1 MATFG
6 DDFDLAA
13 FKRAYDTETDMEA
26 YNRAQA
32 VERAIGRVQNYVA
45 DLAIAGVK
53 IADLKPPDDN
63 HEAAAQRAFSTLAE
77 AGVISRALSRR
88 LKRAQQAR
96 ILIEHSYVDVP
107 AGTVHAAAVLVHETA
122 RDFLGRY
129 RTWIDGY
136 P

>member
-1 MATFG
+1 
-6 DDFDLAA
+6 
-13 FKRAYDTETDMEA
+13 MEA

-53 IADLKPPDDN
+53 LANLTLSDDS
-63 HEAAAQRAFSTLAE
+63 HEAAAQRASSTLAE

-96 ILIEHSYVDVP
+96 ILIEHTYVDVP
-107 AGTVHAAAVLVHETA
+107 AGSVHAAAILVHGTA

-129 RTWIDGY
+129 RAWIEGY
-136 P
+136 L